1 MNTDITFI
9 IADNQDITRMG
20 MHGYISAIF
29 SGCRMIDVTDKKEL
43 MLALVEC
50 NDSVVILDYT
60 LFDING
66 IEEFLIIE
74 KRFPRVRWIL
84 FSNELSED
92 FIRRMSIERNIGM
105 ILKENSGEEIHS
117 ALMCTAHG
125 ERFLCHQIT
134 NLLIIGSDKPEIHS
148 VLTVTEID
156 ILKLIAHGKSV
167 KEIAL
172 ERTSSIH
179 TIITH
184 KKNIFRKLGVNNVYV
199 PYIWVRERELEH
211 KEDQEKWPDQNIKK
225 YLEEK
230 ENEVKKQEFKDEH
243 TCLDKRELVIEEL
256 RSSVLKVLEN
266 SYNKWDKSGKH
277 VWGHPNQIPANM

>member
-50 NDSVVILDYT
+50 NDSVVI
-60 LFDING
+60 
-66 IEEFLIIE
+66 EEFLIIE

-92 FIRRMSIERNIGM
+92 FIRRMSIARNIGM

-184 KKNIFRKLGVNNVYV
+184 KKNIFRKLGVNNVYEATKYTLRAGLIEMV
-199 PYIWVRERELEH
+199 EYYI
-211 KEDQEKWPDQNIKK
+211 
-225 YLEEK
+225 
-230 ENEVKKQEFKDEH
+230 
-243 TCLDKRELVIEEL
+243 
-256 RSSVLKVLEN
+256 
-266 SYNKWDKSGKH
+266 
-277 VWGHPNQIPANM
+277 

>member
-172 ERTSSIH
+172 ERTSSSH

-184 KKNIFRKLGVNNVYV
+184 KKNIFRKLGVNNVYEATKYTLRAGLIEMV
-199 PYIWVRERELEH
+199 EYYI
-211 KEDQEKWPDQNIKK
+211 
-225 YLEEK
+225 
-230 ENEVKKQEFKDEH
+230 
-243 TCLDKRELVIEEL
+243 
-256 RSSVLKVLEN
+256 
-266 SYNKWDKSGKH
+266 
-277 VWGHPNQIPANM
+277 

>member
-1 MNTDITFI
+1 MKNTACSGNGYKTAQKIERSLF
-9 IADNQDITRMG
+9 TRMCIGEAIIELMQDKG
-20 MHGYISAIF
+20 MNGVNVSAIAKR
-29 SGCRMIDVTDKKEL
+29 SGVSRMTFYYL
-43 MLALVEC
+43 
-50 NDSVVILDYT
+50 
-60 LFDING
+60 
-66 IEEFLIIE
+66 EEFLIIE

-92 FIRRMSIERNIGM
+92 FIRRMSIARNIGM

-184 KKNIFRKLGVNNVYV
+184 KKNIFRKLGVNNVYEATKYTLRAGLIEMIEY
-199 PYIWVRERELEH
+199 YI
-211 KEDQEKWPDQNIKK
+211 
-225 YLEEK
+225 
-230 ENEVKKQEFKDEH
+230 
-243 TCLDKRELVIEEL
+243 
-256 RSSVLKVLEN
+256 
-266 SYNKWDKSGKH
+266 
-277 VWGHPNQIPANM
+277 

>member
-74 KRFPRVRWIL
+74 KRFPRVRW
-84 FSNELSED
+84 
-92 FIRRMSIERNIGM
+92 MSIERNIGM

-184 KKNIFRKLGVNNVYV
+184 KKNIFRKLGVNNVYEATKYTLRAGLIEMV
-199 PYIWVRERELEH
+199 EYYI
-211 KEDQEKWPDQNIKK
+211 
-225 YLEEK
+225 
-230 ENEVKKQEFKDEH
+230 
-243 TCLDKRELVIEEL
+243 
-256 RSSVLKVLEN
+256 
-266 SYNKWDKSGKH
+266 
-277 VWGHPNQIPANM
+277 

>member
-117 ALMCTAHG
+117 ALMCT
-125 ERFLCHQIT
+125 
-134 NLLIIGSDKPEIHS
+134 
-148 VLTVTEID
+148 EID

-184 KKNIFRKLGVNNVYV
+184 KKNIFRKLGVNNVYEATKYTLRAGLIEMV
-199 PYIWVRERELEH
+199 EYYI
-211 KEDQEKWPDQNIKK
+211 
-225 YLEEK
+225 
-230 ENEVKKQEFKDEH
+230 
-243 TCLDKRELVIEEL
+243 
-256 RSSVLKVLEN
+256 
-266 SYNKWDKSGKH
+266 
-277 VWGHPNQIPANM
+277 